1 MWKKFTDKQTGY
13 LLKLTEDLVRY
24 NTVKKETTWCRVV
37 EDERALELGL
47 ISRRET
53 EEEIDKAKQR
63 LADKVRHE
71 AKKLKLREQLRNK
84 LKFVFQ

>member
-1 MWKKFTDKQTGY
+1 MWKKFTDKQTRY

-24 NTVKKETTWCRVV
+24 NTVKKETIWCRVV
-37 EDERALELGL
+37 EDKRALELGL